1 MSGKRFADSLRVATP
16 CNEDWEQMSGNDVV
30 RLCSHCSKHV
40 NFVSQ
45 MTEKQARR
53 LVRNSG
59 GKLCVRYIADPVT
72 KRPLFAE
79 QLVNITRKRSRAAA
93 GAFSTLLAFATQL
106 PAQQTPAERPV
117 AAESQRRETS
127 PAVSAG
133 FSAASG
139 ARVSGTITDPTGAV
153 ISGAAVRLVLLET
166 GQERNTVSNDEGNYV
181 FEMVAPGRYMLESSS
196 PGFRTYSKT
205 IVIREAE
212 TTQND
217 AEMDIEPINVFVDV
231 VNEIK
236 LDVGDLVVMTGAI
249 AVTMEYTTP
258 LGKAVAGE
266 DIDEVLALLAAGERP
281 DGVEEDARGI
291 TPLFIAVGDGNLEIA
306 RALLDFGADVKFTAE
321 NGRTPLMQIDDD
333 ATPEL
338 VQLLLSYKARV
349 NVSDEDGNTPLIL
362 AAGEVEDEVLK
373 LLIEAGADVNAANK
387 SGHTALMRAAWEED
401 VEHVRML
408 LAAGA
413 DVNAKNDEGE
423 TAWDLA
429 AEDDVVKLI
438 ESYGGHSGDPE
449 KKVKEKETD
458 DDEDEDTQK

>member
-53 LVRNSG
+53 LVRDSG
-59 GKLCVRYIADPVT
+59 GKLCVRYVADPVT

-79 QLVNITRKRSRAAA
+79 SLVNITRKRSRAAA
-93 GAFSTLLAFATQL
+93 GALSTMLAFATQL
-106 PAQQTPAERPV
+106 PAQQTPAERPTTTEV
-117 AAESQRRETS
+117 KRQDGS
-127 PAVSAG
+127 PALPHREI
-133 FSAASG
+133 AATG
-139 ARVSGTITDPTGAV
+139 ARISGTITDPNGAV
-153 ISGAAVRLVLLET
+153 ITGAEVRLVLLET
-166 GQERNTVSNDEGNYV
+166 GQEGKTVSNDEGHYV

-205 IVIREAE
+205 IVVREKE
-212 TTQND
+212 STQND
-217 AEMDIEPINVFVDV
+217 AAMDIEPINVSVDII
-231 VNEIK
+231 NEISM
-236 LDVGDLVVMTGAI
+236 DVRQ
-249 AVTMEYTTP
+249 VTMGVVAVVSVKYTTP
-258 LGKAVAGE
+258 LGKAVADE
-266 DIDEVLALLAAGERP
+266 DVDEVLALLNAGERP

-291 TPLFIAVGDGNLEIA
+291 TPLFIAVGRGNAEIA
-306 RALLDFGADVKFTAE
+306 RALIDFGADVNFTAE
-321 NGRTPLMQIDDD
+321 IGRTPLMQIDDD

-338 VQLLLSYKARV
+338 VRLLLSYKARV
-349 NVSDEDGNTPLIL
+349 NVSDEDGDTPLIL

-373 LLIEAGADVNAANK
+373 LLIEAGADVNASNK
-387 SGHTALMRAAWEED
+387 KGITALMRAAWDED

-429 AEDDVVKLI
+429 AEDEVVKLI
-438 ESYGGHSGDPE
+438 ESYGGRSGNPE
-449 KKVKEKETD
+449 KKVKGHPTD
-458 DDEDEDTQK
+458 DEVDDDTQK

>member
-16 CNEDWEQMSGNDVV
+16 CNEDWEQMSGNDAV

-45 MTEKQARR
+45 MTQKQARR
-53 LVRNSG
+53 LVRESG
-59 GKLCVRYIADPVT
+59 GKLCVRYVADPVT

-93 GAFSTLLAFATQL
+93 GALSTLLAFATQL
-106 PAQQTPAERPV
+106 PAQQTPAERP
-117 AAESQRRETS
+117 AASESQQRQTS
-127 PAVSAG
+127 PAASAG
-133 FSAASG
+133 VSAASG
-139 ARVSGTITDPTGAV
+139 ARVSGTVTDPTGAV
-153 ISGAAVRLVLLET
+153 IPGAAVRLVLLET
-166 GQERNTVSNDEGNYV
+166 GNERNTISDADGQYA

-217 AEMDIEPINVFVDV
+217 AAMDIEPISVSVDI
-231 VNEIK
+231 VNEISM
-236 LDVGDLVVMTGAI
+236 DAGEIMMGVVAI
-249 AVTMEYTTP
+249 TIEYTTP
-258 LGKAVAGE
+258 LGKAVADE

-281 DGVEEDARGI
+281 DDSEGDARGI

-306 RALLDFGADVKFTAE
+306 RALLDFGADVNFTTDR
-321 NGRTPLMQIDDD
+321 GRTPLMQIDDD

-338 VQLLLSYKARV
+338 IRLLLSYKARV

-362 AAGEVEDEVLK
+362 AAGEVEYEVLK

-387 SGHTALMRAAWEED
+387 SGRTALMRAAWDED
-401 VEHVRML
+401 LEHVRML

-413 DVNAKNDEGE
+413 DVNAKNEEGE

-429 AEDDVVKLI
+429 SDEDVVKLI
-438 ESYGGHSGDPE
+438 ESYGGRSGDPE
-449 KKVKEKETD
+449 KKAKEQED
-458 DDEDEDTQK
+458 DDDDDDGDTRK

>member
-53 LVRNSG
+53 LVRDSG
-59 GKLCVRYIADPVT
+59 GKLCVRYVADPVT

-93 GAFSTLLAFATQL
+93 GALSTMLAFATQL
-106 PAQQTPAERPV
+106 PAQQTPAERPAV
-117 AAESQRRETS
+117 AELQRREMS
-127 PAVSAG
+127 PSVSAG
-133 FSAASG
+133 VSAASG
-139 ARVSGTITDPTGAV
+139 ARISGTITDPNGAV
-153 ISGAAVRLVLLET
+153 IPRAEVRLVLLET
-166 GQERNTVSNDEGNYV
+166 GQQRKTVSDDEGYYV

-205 IVIREAE
+205 IVVREKE
-212 TTQND
+212 STQND
-217 AEMDIEPINVFVDV
+217 AAMDIEPINVSVDII
-231 VNEIK
+231 NEIS
-236 LDVGDLVVMTGAI
+236 LDVGQVTMGVV
-249 AVTMEYTTP
+249 AVTIEYTTP
-258 LGKAVAGE
+258 LGKAVAEE

-291 TPLFIAVGDGNLEIA
+291 TPLFIAVGDGNVEIA
-306 RALLDFGADVKFTAE
+306 RALLDFGADVNFTTE
-321 NGRTPLMQIDDD
+321 RGRTPLMQIDDD

-338 VQLLLSYKARV
+338 VRLLLSYNARV
-349 NVSDEDGNTPLIL
+349 NVSDEDGDTPLIL

-373 LLIEAGADVNAANK
+373 LLIEAGADVNASNK
-387 SGHTALMRAAWEED
+387 KGMTALMRAAWDED

-429 AEDDVVKLI
+429 ADDEVVKLI
-438 ESYGGHSGDPE
+438 ESYGGRSGDPE
-449 KKVKEKETD
+449 KKSKEQDTD
-458 DDEDEDTQK
+458 DEEDEDTQR

>member
-1 MSGKRFADSLRVATP
+1 MSGKRFADSLRVAAP
-16 CNEDWEQMSGNDVV
+16 CNEDWEQMSGNDAV
-30 RLCSHCSKHV
+30 RFCSHCSKHV

-53 LVRNSG
+53 LVRDSG
-59 GKLCVRYIADPVT
+59 GKLCVRYVADPVT

-79 QLVNITRKRSRAAA
+79 QLVNIARKRSRAAA

-106 PAQQTPAERPV
+106 PAQQTPAERPAV
-117 AAESQRRETS
+117 AESQRRETS
-127 PAVSAG
+127 PAISAG
-133 FSAASG
+133 VSAASG
-139 ARVSGTITDPTGAV
+139 ARVSGTITDPNGAV
-153 ISGAAVRLVLLET
+153 IPGAAVRLVLLET
-166 GQERNTVSNDEGNYV
+166 GEERNTASDDEGQYA

-217 AEMDIEPINVFVDV
+217 AEMDIEPINVSVDII
-231 VNEIK
+231 NEIPT
-236 LDVGDLVVMTGAI
+236 DVRQVVMGAV
-249 AVTMEYTTP
+249 AVVSVEYMTP
-258 LGKAVAGE
+258 LGKAAADE
-266 DIDEVLALLAAGERP
+266 DVDEVLALLNAGERP
-281 DGVEEDARGI
+281 DGVEEDARGV
-291 TPLFIAVGDGNLEIA
+291 TPLFIAVGRGSVEIA
-306 RALLDFGADVKFTAE
+306 RALLDFGADVNFTAE
-321 NGRTPLMQIDDD
+321 NGRTPLMQIDED

-338 VQLLLSYKARV
+338 VRLLLSYNASV
-349 NVSDEDGNTPLIL
+349 NVSDEDGDTPLIL

-387 SGHTALMRAAWEED
+387 RGLTALMRAAWEED
-401 VEHVRML
+401 LEHVRIL

-429 AEDDVVKLI
+429 AEDEVVKLI
-438 ESYGGHSGDPE
+438 ESYGGRSGDPE
-449 KKVKEKETD
+449 KKAKEKDAD
-458 DDEDEDTQK
+458 DEEDEDTQR

>member
-59 GKLCVRYIADPVT
+59 GELCVRYVADPVS

-79 QLVNITRKRSRAAA
+79 QLVNITRKRTRAAA

-106 PAQQTPAERPV
+106 PAQQTPAERPAV
-117 AAESQRRETS
+117 AESQRREAS
-127 PAVSAG
+127 PAVSSG
-133 FSAASG
+133 ISAASG
-139 ARVSGTITDPTGAV
+139 ARVSGTVTDPNGAV
-153 ISGAAVRLVLLET
+153 IPGAAVRLVLLES
-166 GQERNTVSNDEGNYV
+166 GQERNTVSNDEGHYA

-196 PGFRTYSKT
+196 PGFRTYSET

-212 TTQND
+212 TTKND

-236 LDVGDLVVMTGAI
+236 LDVGDLVVMTGAV
-249 AVTMEYTTP
+249 AVTIEYTTP
-258 LGKAVAGE
+258 LGKAVADE
-266 DIDEVLALLAAGERP
+266 DIDEVLALLNAGERP
-281 DGVEEDARGI
+281 DDSEGDARGI

-306 RALLDFGADVKFTAE
+306 RALLDFGADVNFTTGR
-321 NGRTPLMQIDDD
+321 GRTPLMQIDDD

-338 VQLLLSYKARV
+338 VSLLLSYKARV
-349 NVSDEDGNTPLIL
+349 NVSDEDGDTPLIL

-373 LLIEAGADVNAANK
+373 LLIKAGADVNASNK
-387 SGHTALMRAAWEED
+387 KGMTALMRAAWDED

-413 DVNAKNDEGE
+413 EVNAKNDEGE

-429 AEDDVVKLI
+429 AEGEVVKLI
-438 ESYGGHSGDPE
+438 ESYGGRSGDPE
-449 KKVKEKETD
+449 KKAKPQGD
-458 DDEDEDTQK
+458 GDGEDEDTRN